1 MVANTKTFDK
11 GFFVGAIIT
20 LTLIGL
26 VCFFPKWFVTGTSNL
41 DFTQT
46 GQIGDTIGGIMGPFV
61 AIIAAL
67 LTFMAFW
74 VQFKANQ
81 QQRHDIAVERFE
93 NKLFQMIALQEEI
106 TDNLNYCVEDGGDP
120 AYRKEFKGRSIFK
133 QLYEYRLWASNMTIK
148 DGINEYGFNYVSKD
162 NDMTMFDHYFRHL
175 YRIFKFID
183 EASIIREDRIKKYE
197 YTAIVRSMLSEYE
210 LIFLYYNSMNIN
222 GHSKFKQLIER
233 YAILNNLRTDKLA
246 TLEEQVFYS
255 SILSGTILP
264 ETAYPEEYY
273 SKSAFIF
280 DPKAES

>member
-1 MVANTKTFDK
+1 VANTKTFDK
-11 GFFVGAIIT
+11 GFFVGTIIT

-26 VCFFPKWFVTGTSNL
+26 VCFFPKWFVTGTSDL

-81 QQRHDIAVERFE
+81 QQRYDIAVERFE
-93 NKLFQMIALQEEI
+93 NNLFQMIALQEEI
-106 TDNLNYCVEDGGDP
+106 TNNLHYTPQDGGDE
-120 AYRKEFKGRSIFK
+120 ADGKEFDGRAIFE
-133 QLYEYRLWASNMTIK
+133 QIYECRLWRSKMSLK
-148 DGINEYGFNYVSKD
+148 DEINERGPGYFSKD
-162 NDMTMFDHYFRHL
+162 KEVSMFDHYFRHH
-175 YRIFKFID
+175 
-183 EASIIREDRIKKYE
+183 E

-222 GHSKFKQLIER
+222 GHSKFKRLIER

-246 TLEEQVFYS
+246 TIKEQVFYS
-255 SILSGTILP
+255 GRFYKLNAALLTIK
-264 ETAYPEEYY
+264 T
-273 SKSAFIF
+273 
-280 DPKAES
+280 